1 MDERHWWISLKL
13 SQSFNHFIYHKQN
26 AVEEFISKE
35 ETINAINELF
45 SKNGAKILFFYV
57 SKNETNQ
64 DEVDIKACPGD
75 VKSMQELVKQSM
87 KSVYFIRKSTQEEV
101 KIETFD
107 NQLFFGEI
115 NQKPLAL
122 FYDVFRIALKFVSKE
137 KEDFKSSEKSDGLN
151 QYLNEMENHL
161 QLFSEYKDMTLIP
174 TEILKIP
181 KNHSIFDFKKNRMTT
196 LSTQLVSE
204 HEEIVTEW
212 IVSIENVLKGS
223 LEERFV

>member
-13 SQSFNHFIYHKQN
+13 SQSFNHFIYYKQN

-45 SKNGAKILFFYV
+45 SKNGAKILFFYI

-64 DEVDIKACPGD
+64 DEIDIKTCPGD
-75 VKSMQELVKQSM
+75 VKNIQELVKQSI
-87 KSVYFIRKSTQEEV
+87 KSVFFIRKSTQEEV
-101 KIETFD
+101 KVETFD

-122 FYDVFRIALKFVSKE
+122 FYDVFRNALKLVSKE
-137 KEDFKSSEKSDGLN
+137 KDFKSSEKNDGLN

-181 KNHSIFDFKKNRMTT
+181 KNHSVFDFKKNRMTS
-196 LSTQLVSE
+196 LSPQLVNE
-204 HEEIVTEW
+204 HEQIVTEW
-212 IVSIENVLKGS
+212 IISIENVLKGS